1 MWAHQC
7 EDLQNKRHV
16 VIKRIKDDKRYLD
29 QSLTEIY
36 VLYQLAR
43 RGDPTDQNF
52 LHLTDFFYLN
62 VA

>member
-1 MWAHQC
+1 M
-7 EDLQNKRHV
+7 